1 MMPSI
6 FDMNRSAMQTL
17 PHQSEQV
24 GQQQMPEL
32 AQQPDPEEA
41 KKKKAMMAQMLSQA
55 GSAFAP
61 QQDLELQ
68 QLQGVVSRPFEFQP
82 PQMQY
87 ASMPVKRK
95 MMGF

>member
-17 PHQSEQV
+17 PHQGGQMEQKE
-24 GQQQMPEL
+24 MPAL
-32 AQQPDPEEA
+32 DPNPDEA
-41 KKKKAMMAQMLSQA
+41 KKKKAMMAQMLS
-55 GSAFAP
+55 GMGDAFNAP

-82 PQMQY
+82 PQTQF
-87 ASMPVKRK
+87 AQMPQRRK
-95 MMGF
+95 MIGL

>member
-17 PHQSEQV
+17 PHQGGQMEQKE
-24 GQQQMPEL
+24 MPAL
-32 AQQPDPEEA
+32 DPNPDEA